1 MPAVR
6 LFRTPAGELS
16 APETAYVDLKGRKQK
31 GRIKGNERM
40 ERKKGRRAAVT
51 QSRWQIFHTLYLYVN
66 VTYNVFG
73 GMLNLTQ
80 SNPIGMSWVFS
91 QSPTATS
98 RLHPRYKLYLTFS
111 CI

>member
-73 GMLNLTQ
+73 GMLNLTP
-80 SNPIGMSWVFS
+80 SII
-91 QSPTATS
+91 PTMHS
-98 RLHPRYKLYLTFS
+98 RVTCKMLGCFLRHSVETVHIILHR
-111 CI
+111 